1 MTPADG
7 AVAFDFGGDRYT
19 MRFDMKAIAFFE
31 READCSILQVMR
43 HIALAQEDP
52 LGHPPKLSLLAF
64 LIQAG
69 LRHQHPD
76 VTLDHAARMIGDPDV
91 QRALSLGMNAA
102 APKPDPSAEGN
113 GKPCPNRKKSTGTIS
128 SAGRSRRG

>member
-7 AVAFDFGGDRYT
+7 AVAFDFEGNRYT
-19 MRFDMKAIAFFE
+19 MLFDMKAIAFFE

-52 LGHPPKLSLLAF
+52 VGHPPKLSLLAF

-91 QRALSLGMNAA
+91 QRALSVGVTAA
-102 APKPDPSAEGN
+102 SPKPDPSAEGKA
-113 GKPCPNRKKSTGTIS
+113 KPRSRKKSTGTIS
-128 SAGRSRRG
+128 SAGRSKRG